1 MIIGNTHDETR
12 LLIGAGDPSSFSL
25 TWDALPSQLATQMR
39 ADISPERV
47 VSEYRRLY
55 PRYSPTEVFFA
66 ATTAGRSWRAAIIEA
81 ELRAQQGS
89 PAYAYQLDWK
99 APKDGGKWGAPHTLD
114 IPLVFDNI
122 AVPDALTGSG
132 PDAQRMA
139 DQMSEAFISF
149 ARTGNPNSRLLSG
162 WEPYQLPRRQTMVF
176 NNPSRLEDD
185 PRGAER
191 RLFSS
196 VPFVQQGT

>member
-1 MIIGNTHDETR
+1 
-12 LLIGAGDPSSFSL
+12 
-25 TWDALPSQLATQMR
+25 MR

-55 PRYSPTEVFFA
+55 PQYSPSDVFFA
-66 ATTAGRSWRAAIIEA
+66 ATTAGRSWRAAVIEA

-99 APKDGGKWGAPHTLD
+99 SPKDGGKWGAPHTLD
-114 IPLVFDNI
+114 IPLVFDNV
-122 AVPDALTGSG
+122 AVPESLTGPG

-139 DQMSEAFISF
+139 DQMSAAFISF
-149 ARTGNPNSRLLSG
+149 ARTGNPNSKQVSA
-162 WEPYQLPRRQTMVF
+162 WEPYTLPRRQTMVF
-176 NNPSRLEDD
+176 NNPSRLVDD

-191 RLFSS
+191 TLFSS
-196 VPFVQQGT
+196 IPFVQQGT